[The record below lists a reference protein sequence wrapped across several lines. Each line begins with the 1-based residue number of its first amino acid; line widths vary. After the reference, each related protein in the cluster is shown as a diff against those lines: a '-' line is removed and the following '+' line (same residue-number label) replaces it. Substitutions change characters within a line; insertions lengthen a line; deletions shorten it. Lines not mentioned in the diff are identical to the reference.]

1 MAGSPYRLLVV
12 LGGGRAVAVVLVPVG
27 EVVVHLGVVRHGANT
42 GSEMCKISR
51 YIYLDIRTI
60 F

>member
-12 LGGGRAVAVVLVPVG
+12 SGGGRAVAVALVPVG
-27 EVVVHLGVVRHGANT
+27 EVVVHLGVVRHGANA
-42 GSEMCKISR
+42 GSEMCKF
-51 YIYLDIRTI
+51 IYLHIRTI

>member
-27 EVVVHLGVVRHGANT
+27 EVVVHLGVVRHGANA
-42 GSEMCKISR
+42 GSEMCKF
-51 YIYLDIRTI
+51 IYLHIRTI

>member
-27 EVVVHLGVVRHGANT
+27 EVVVHLSVVRHGANT
-42 GSEMCKISR
+42 GSEMCKIS
-51 YIYLDIRTI
+51 
-60 F
+60 